1 MIIKHTFTGCLS
13 VRGGGVGAVAKLSL
27 ALPRMA
33 REEAH
38 LPDLAAKY
46 FPNAVG

>member
-1 MIIKHTFTGCLS
+1 MIIKHTFTGCLCA
-13 VRGGGVGAVAKLSL
+13 RGGEEAAAKLSL

-38 LPDLAAKY
+38 QPDLAAKY
-46 FPNAVG
+46 FPNAGG